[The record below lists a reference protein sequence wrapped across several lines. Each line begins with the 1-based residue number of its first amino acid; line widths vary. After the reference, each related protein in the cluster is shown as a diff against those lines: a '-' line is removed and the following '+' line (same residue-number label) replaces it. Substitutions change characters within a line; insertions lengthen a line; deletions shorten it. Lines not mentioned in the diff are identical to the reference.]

1 MSWYGDEGPF
11 FRFFTWSYMKTSGV
25 SSLQGITFFL
35 VHSFGMHHIYCVFR
49 TGMLVQCSLPT
60 SPRWK
65 GALRELHFSPKNK
78 TEWASQGVKFPN
90 MIPLWLLRHSLLLSH
105 DHTSCALEHY
115 WKNFCSWL
123 PTLRRAGCCPDGCIR
138 MRLCWCC
145 FKSINHSGYQPMR
158 RKYFVTCMNLD
169 TQQKYI
175 IFILSHAWIYIC
187 PRKKH
192 I

>member
-1 MSWYGDEGPF
+1 
-11 FRFFTWSYMKTSGV
+11 
-25 SSLQGITFFL
+25 
-35 VHSFGMHHIYCVFR
+35 
-49 TGMLVQCSLPT
+49 MLVQCSLPT

-65 GALRELHFSPKNK
+65 GALRELHFSPKNT

-123 PTLRRAGCCPDGCIR
+123 PTLRHAGCCPDGCIR

-158 RKYFVTCMNLD
+158 RKYFATCMNLD

-175 IFILSHAWIYIC
+175 SLFCHMHESTYVQEKNISRFTHSMKC
-187 PRKKH
+187 KKRKTSLFNCWFRNSFLKQFNLPLYH
-192 I
+192 FLGHENS